1 MYVANDLLLHDAFRL
16 ASRSQMALYDALYAA
31 LADEL
36 EIPFVTAD
44 RRLLNLA
51 QQRKL
56 NRISWFEDLAPN
68 IRRQ

>member
-1 MYVANDLLLHDAFRL
+1 
-16 ASRSQMALYDALYAA
+16 MALYDALYAA